1 MALIVF
7 TRFVERIGIA
17 GVTILISAGLK
28 EDDGRE
34 ISAIQHRGEIYKIV
48 LMICAIRGGSNQSR
62 VARPNVMMVGSL
74 RAELAGVARRRKVG
88 RTYHGTGTAGGS
100 LQADA
105 ALHRYQRRE
114 GATGGGAHP
123 E

>member
-62 VARPNVMMVGSL
+62 VARPNVMLVGSL
-74 RAELAGVARRRKVG
+74 LVILECLARRTNPRKTSRDASLGG
-88 RTYHGTGTAGGS
+88 RG
-100 LQADA
+100 
-105 ALHRYQRRE
+105 
-114 GATGGGAHP
+114 
-123 E
+123 

>member
-48 LMICAIRGGSNQSR
+48 LMICAIRGGSNHSGSFVCLIPSPQTPSPTRGSR
-62 VARPNVMMVGSL
+62 ACRPFFGCRTSRIL
-74 RAELAGVARRRKVG
+74 RSWKSR
-88 RTYHGTGTAGGS
+88 
-100 LQADA
+100 
-105 ALHRYQRRE
+105 
-114 GATGGGAHP
+114 
-123 E
+123 